1 MEIRTLVCGGVL
13 GVEAANPLDK
23 GLHASLLEESHK
35 GRSESLSGIGGN
47 LGNSGLVGGTLLDV
61 AASDLLELKV
71 SCNIGRDEN
80 VGQLAGGHKELG
92 DEIDVPVVEAA
103 ILLPGLLTLTEVSVL
118 LEELYSELDISVQEV
133 GRFQIGW

>member
-1 MEIRTLVCGGVL
+1 
-13 GVEAANPLDK
+13 
-23 GLHASLLEESHK
+23 
-35 GRSESLSGIGGN
+35 
-47 LGNSGLVGGTLLDV
+47 
-61 AASDLLELKV
+61 LLELKV

-133 GRFQIGW
+133 GRFQLGW